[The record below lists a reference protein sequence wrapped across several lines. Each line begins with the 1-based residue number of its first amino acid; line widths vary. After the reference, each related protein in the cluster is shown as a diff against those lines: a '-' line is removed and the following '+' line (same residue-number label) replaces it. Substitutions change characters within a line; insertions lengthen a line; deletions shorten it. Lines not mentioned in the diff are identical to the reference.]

1 MAELSPEETKQYF
14 GRTYTAADVEADRER
29 AQKDP
34 FGYAWSLLT
43 GDKSTIGGNSV
54 SAGGGGFNPMRTGN
68 EAAGIAGALQL
79 SRDVRN
85 APELNSMF
93 ERGAL
98 APDRANPYDAG
109 VADQSRAAQLALI
122 QQMRGQMSGPSIA
135 NMQGQRAMGQMG
147 QQALMQGGRAG
158 MLGAQMG
165 AGGLAGDVGQARL
178 AEVMRAQ
185 AGMGG
190 AAGNLRG
197 GDLRSADAQMQAGL
211 QQRAQDDALR
221 RFYMGGGMQLQ
232 NARDQSAANREITRL
247 QLLAKG
253 NARDAQAWTNFGNQ
267 ASSTLAPIATAG
279 GGSKGGTAPTHGPS
293 TGSH

>member
-1 MAELSPEETKQYF
+1 MADLSPEETKQYF
-14 GRTYTAADVEADRER
+14 GRTYNAADVEADRLR
-29 AQKDP
+29 AQQDP
-34 FGYAWSLLT
+34 FGYALSLLT
-43 GDKSTIGGNSV
+43 GDKSTIGGNAV
-54 SAGGGGFNPMRTGN
+54 SSGGGGFNPSRTGN
-68 EAAGIAGALQL
+68 EAAGLAGGLQL
-79 SRDVRN
+79 AHDVRN
-85 APELNSMF
+85 APALNSMF
-93 ERGAL
+93 EQGAL
-98 APDRANPYDAG
+98 APDRANPYNTG

-122 QQMRGQMSGPSIA
+122 QQMRGQMNGPSIA
-135 NMQGQRAMGQMG
+135 NMQGQRAMGAMG

-158 MLGAQMG
+158 MLGAQGG

-178 AEVMRAQ
+178 AEVMRSQ

-221 RFYMGGGMQLQ
+221 RFYMSGGMQLQ

-247 QLLAKG
+247 QLLAQG
-253 NARDAQAWTNFGNQ
+253 NARDAGAWTNFANQ
-267 ASSTLAPIATAG
+267 AASTFSGAVNAG
-279 GGSKGGTAPTHGPS
+279 GGSGGPAPTHGPS